1 MNKGKTNMN
10 DEQRELNEEKLL
22 RLKRLSHNLDEAFTI
37 PGTERKIGID
47 PIIGLIPGGGD
58 LIGGALSIYIMH
70 AGIRMGMPRSVII
83 RMFGNIALEFII
95 GCIPIIGDLFDA
107 MWKSNQRNVKLIEDS
122 IISEEKNTI
131 FGYFLIGVLI
141 KTLVTAI
148 LLAIIAVSTVI

>member
-1 MNKGKTNMN
+1 MN
-10 DEQRELNEEKLL
+10 DEQKELNEEKLL

-141 KTLVTAI
+141 KTLVTI

>member
-1 MNKGKTNMN
+1 MN
-10 DEQRELNEEKLL
+10 DEQKELNEEKLL

-107 MWKSNQRNVKLIEDS
+107 MWKSNQRNEKLIEDS

>member
-1 MNKGKTNMN
+1 MN
-10 DEQRELNEEKLL
+10 DEQKELNEEKLL

-37 PGTERKIGID
+37 PGTERKIGLD

>member
-1 MNKGKTNMN
+1 MN
-10 DEQRELNEEKLL
+10 DEQKELNEEKLL

-47 PIIGLIPGGGD
+47 PIIGLIPGVGD

>member
-10 DEQRELNEEKLL
+10 DEQKELNEEKLL

-122 IISEEKNTI
+122 KISEEKNTI

>member
-1 MNKGKTNMN
+1 MN
-10 DEQRELNEEKLL
+10 DEQKELNEEKLL

-141 KTLVTAI
+141 KTLVTVI
-148 LLAIIAVSTVI
+148 LLVIIAVSTVI

>member
-10 DEQRELNEEKLL
+10 DEQKELNEEKLL

-148 LLAIIAVSTVI
+148 LLAILAVSTVI

>member
-1 MNKGKTNMN
+1 MN
-10 DEQRELNEEKLL
+10 DEQKELNEEKLL

-83 RMFGNIALEFII
+83 RMFGNIAL
-95 GCIPIIGDLFDA
+95 
-107 MWKSNQRNVKLIEDS
+107 
-122 IISEEKNTI
+122 
-131 FGYFLIGVLI
+131 
-141 KTLVTAI
+141 
-148 LLAIIAVSTVI
+148 

>member
-1 MNKGKTNMN
+1 MN
-10 DEQRELNEEKLL
+10 DEQKELNEEKLL

-148 LLAIIAVSTVI
+148 LLVIIAVSTVI

>member
-1 MNKGKTNMN
+1 MN
-10 DEQRELNEEKLL
+10 DEQKELNEEKLL
-22 RLKRLSHNLDEAFTI
+22 RLKKLSHNLDEAFTI

-70 AGIRMGMPRSVII
+70 AGIRMGMPRAVII
-83 RMFGNIALEFII
+83 RMFGNVALEFII

-107 MWKSNQRNVKLIEDS
+107 MWKSNQKNVKLIENS
-122 IISEEKNTI
+122 VMSEEKNTI

-141 KTLVTAI
+141 KILVTVI

>member
-10 DEQRELNEEKLL
+10 DEQKELNEEKLM

>member
-10 DEQRELNEEKLL
+10 DEQKELNEEKLL

-83 RMFGNIALEFII
+83 QMFGNIALEFII

>member
-1 MNKGKTNMN
+1 MN
-10 DEQRELNEEKLL
+10 DEQKELNEEKLL

-148 LLAIIAVSTVI
+148 LLAILAVSTVI

>member
-1 MNKGKTNMN
+1 MNKEKINMN
-10 DEQRELNEEKLL
+10 DEQKELNEEKLL

>member
-10 DEQRELNEEKLL
+10 DEQKELNEEKLL

-47 PIIGLIPGGGD
+47 PIIGLIPGVGD

-141 KTLVTAI
+141 KTLVTAKI
-148 LLAIIAVSTVI
+148 GRAHV

>member
-1 MNKGKTNMN
+1 MN
-10 DEQRELNEEKLL
+10 DEQKELNEEKLL

-107 MWKSNQRNVKLIEDS
+107 MWKSNQKNVKLIEDS

-148 LLAIIAVSTVI
+148 LLAILAVSTVI

>member
-10 DEQRELNEEKLL
+10 DEQKELNEEKLL
-22 RLKRLSHNLDEAFTI
+22 RLKRLSHNLDEAITI

-58 LIGGALSIYIMH
+58 LIGGVISIYIMY
-70 AGIRMGMPRSVII
+70 AGIKMGMPRTTII
-83 RMFGNIALEFII
+83 RMFGNVALEFVI

-122 IISEEKNTI
+122 VISEEKNAL
-131 FGYFLIGVLI
+131 FGYVLIGVLI
-141 KTLVTAI
+141 TILVSVI
-148 LLAIIAVSTVI
+148 LLAIMLFT

>member
-1 MNKGKTNMN
+1 MDKGKTNMN
-10 DEQRELNEEKLL
+10 DEQKELNEEKLL

>member
-10 DEQRELNEEKLL
+10 DEQKELNEEKLL

-141 KTLVTAI
+141 KTLVTTI

>member
-1 MNKGKTNMN
+1 MN
-10 DEQRELNEEKLL
+10 DEQKELNEEKLL

-70 AGIRMGMPRSVII
+70 AGIRMGMPRLVIV

-148 LLAIIAVSTVI
+148 LFAIIAVSTVI

>member
-1 MNKGKTNMN
+1 MNKEKTNMN
-10 DEQRELNEEKLL
+10 DEQKELNEEKLL
-22 RLKRLSHNLDEAFTI
+22 RLKRLSHNLDEAITI

>member
-10 DEQRELNEEKLL
+10 DEQKELNEEKLL

-131 FGYFLIGVLI
+131 FGYLLIGVLI

>member
-1 MNKGKTNMN
+1 MN
-10 DEQRELNEEKLL
+10 DEQKELNEEKLL

-131 FGYFLIGVLI
+131 FGYLLIGVLI
-141 KTLVTAI
+141 KTLIGVIVLAI
-148 LLAIIAVSTVI
+148 LLLGTVN